1 MKILLE
7 KLIVNYPY
15 FFAVIL
21 FVIGVLTVLTRS
33 NLFKK
38 LLGINIM
45 ESAVFILFIAAGN
58 IRGGTDPILDTSKPE
73 AVYINPLPSAL
84 MLTGIVVSVSVTAF
98 ALSLIIRLYRE
109 YGTADARQIAQM
121 RNSALKA
128 ADQAG
133 RDNYRH
139 PDRSNGKRGDK
150 NDRSNQI

>member
-1 MKILLE
+1 MRILLE

-58 IRGGTDPILDTSKPE
+58 IRGGTDPILDTLETGGRIYKSAAIGFDADWHSCQRE
-73 AVYINPLPSAL
+73 CHGFRTVTDNQAVQRIW
-84 MLTGIVVSVSVTAF
+84 
-98 ALSLIIRLYRE
+98 
-109 YGTADARQIAQM
+109 
-121 RNSALKA
+121 
-128 ADQAG
+128 
-133 RDNYRH
+133 H
-139 PDRSNGKRGDK
+139 C
-150 NDRSNQI
+150 